1 MRPLNP
7 LSIILDN
14 NRLTGPNFID
24 WLRNLKVIFA
34 SKKIPYVIEQG
45 LPTSLLENA
54 SQEEHDTLTKW
65 KDDDMQA
72 RCIMWASMI

>member
-24 WLRNLKVIFA
+24 WLRNLKVVLA
-34 SKKIPYVIEQG
+34 SKKIHYVIEQG
-45 LPTSLLENA
+45 LPLYLPENA
-54 SQEEHDTLTKW
+54 S
-65 KDDDMQA
+65 
-72 RCIMWASMI
+72 